1 MEEKKIAECDGINHG
16 LSSPLYC
23 TM

>member
-16 LSSPLYC
+16 LSSPLYY